1 MNYIDMFIIV
11 LLIWAV
17 FRGFTQGFIMQL
29 TLLAALALG
38 IFAALK
44 LSGFTAEKLV
54 DYISVSSE
62 SLYLISIGIT
72 FVLVFIGVN
81 LVGKL
86 VEKMVEAVQL
96 SFINRLF
103 GVIFSLGKT
112 VILLGILLA
121 FIDRIDQHTPL
132 SSKIF
137 QGTFPIL
144 QTIYNNC
151 HNNISL
157 HLRLRFQMT
166 EALRNLYELK
176 PDEIM
181 EAK

>member
-121 FIDRIDQHTPL
+121 FINRIDLHTPL
-132 SSKIF
+132 LPKYSREHSLFYKPFTTIATTIF
-137 QGTFPIL
+137 P
-144 QTIYNNC
+144 
-151 HNNISL
+151 SL
-157 HLRLRFQMT
+157 KAPVSDDRGVKEFV
-166 EALRNLYELK
+166 
-176 PDEIM
+176 
-181 EAK
+181 